1 MGTMTKKGFEEI
13 MRAAGAAAGKVRHED
28 MPRPS
33 LTPTSITV
41 SLDPIELGALEVWI
55 ADQPDPKPSRREA
68 VRGLIAEA
76 LVRK

>member
-13 MRAAGAAAGKVRHED
+13 MRAAGAAAGKVRHDD
-28 MPRPS
+28 MPS

-55 ADQPDPKPSRREA
+55 ADQIWRAHMMVEA
-68 VRGLIAEA
+68 
-76 LVRK
+76 K

>member
-1 MGTMTKKGFEEI
+1 MGTMTKRGFEEI
-13 MRAAGAAAGKVRHED
+13 MRAAGAAAGKVRHDD
-28 MPRPS
+28 MPS

-55 ADQPDPKPSRREA
+55 ADQPDPKPSREEA
-68 VRGLIAEA
+68 ARRLIAQA